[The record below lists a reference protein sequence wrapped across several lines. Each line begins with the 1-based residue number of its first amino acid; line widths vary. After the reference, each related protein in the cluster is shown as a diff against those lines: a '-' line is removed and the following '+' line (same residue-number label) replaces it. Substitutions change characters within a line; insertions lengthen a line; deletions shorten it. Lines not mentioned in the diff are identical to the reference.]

1 MKQKIEIYI
10 EDLSKGWFEKC
21 AVPTWAHSDM
31 VLDSSSENRRFFL
44 DVTALVKVLANEV
57 NSEMVKLEKR
67 VSQLS
72 LVPEKSLR
80 VLSTP
85 RLMNTRVTKS

>member
-1 MKQKIEIYI
+1 M
-10 EDLSKGWFEKC
+10 FEKC
-21 AVPTWAHSDM
+21 AVPTWGHNDM
-31 VLDSSSENRRFFL
+31 VLDSSSDKRRFFL

-72 LVPEKSLR
+72 LVPENRR
-80 VLSTP
+80 VSE
-85 RLMNTRVTKS
+85 